1 MPKITINVNYGLLA
15 EAARIFDTLT
25 KTSTVNAALED
36 AVKRREREALSPSFK
51 EDAPADNRTE
61 PIDVEHVPSRCQAR

>member
-1 MPKITINVNYGLLA
+1 MPKITIDVNYGMLA

-36 AVKRREREALSPSFK
+36 AVKRRRLEGFSSSSK
-51 EDAPADNRTE
+51 EDAPAGSRRG
-61 PIDVEHVPSRCQAR
+61 PIDVEHVPSWSPAR